1 MLTITQD
8 TNFDIDDELDLEK
21 ELIMN
26 VLENV
31 KICQRFYMIIY
42 DFYACSFKEYILRNP
57 SYIMGSISKEMNL
70 DWEKE
75 N

>member
-8 TNFDIDDELDLEK
+8 TNFDIDGELDLEK

-31 KICQRFYMIIY
+31 KICQKFYMSIY
-42 DFYACSFKEYILRNP
+42 EFYACSF
-57 SYIMGSISKEMNL
+57 
-70 DWEKE
+70 
-75 N
+75 

>member
-8 TNFDIDDELDLEK
+8 TNFDIDGELDLEK

-31 KICQRFYMIIY
+31 KICQKFYMSIY
-42 DFYACSFKEYILRNP
+42 DFYACSFKEYILHNP
-57 SYIMGSISKEMNL
+57 SYIMGSISKEMSL